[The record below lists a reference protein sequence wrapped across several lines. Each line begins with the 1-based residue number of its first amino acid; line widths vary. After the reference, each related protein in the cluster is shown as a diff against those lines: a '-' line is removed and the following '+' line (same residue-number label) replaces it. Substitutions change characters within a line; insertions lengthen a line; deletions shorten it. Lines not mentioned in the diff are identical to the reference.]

1 MDRDPQGRGKGRSSA
16 VATQPRSGEGEEARQ
31 AKQKLEALFG
41 GEAPAGGGDSRR
53 PERGERVFSS
63 PRRSSGRQPSSYR
76 LSLERL
82 RMAREP
88 EEIRAAT
95 DQFLKQHQLPDEVD
109 ILFKVL
115 QHPEERVLRDAMGQ
129 LSALLMQGR
138 LNSTLALM
146 ELLREIE
153 GRLQEEATRSY
164 VNGLR
169 SQIAAVTKK

>member
-1 MDRDPQGRGKGRSSA
+1 
-16 VATQPRSGEGEEARQ
+16 
-31 AKQKLEALFG
+31 
-41 GEAPAGGGDSRR
+41 
-53 PERGERVFSS
+53 
-63 PRRSSGRQPSSYR
+63 
-76 LSLERL
+76 
-82 RMAREP
+82 MAREP